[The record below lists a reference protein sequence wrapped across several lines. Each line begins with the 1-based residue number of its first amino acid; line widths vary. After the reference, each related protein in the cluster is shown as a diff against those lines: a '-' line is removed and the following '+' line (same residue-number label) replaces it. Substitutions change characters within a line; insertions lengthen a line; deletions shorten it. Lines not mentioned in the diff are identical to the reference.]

1 MTHES
6 TAAFGDD
13 IALNRAVARTN
24 LADPNDVP
32 GTLVPE
38 MTRGMPLEVATR
50 GRGRCVQCGVGE
62 AWLLPDVERR
72 REIIQPM
79 SHPMRRVP
87 DPR

>member
-50 GRGRCVQCGVGE
+50 GEG
-62 AWLLPDVERR
+62 
-72 REIIQPM
+72 
-79 SHPMRRVP
+79 
-87 DPR
+87 